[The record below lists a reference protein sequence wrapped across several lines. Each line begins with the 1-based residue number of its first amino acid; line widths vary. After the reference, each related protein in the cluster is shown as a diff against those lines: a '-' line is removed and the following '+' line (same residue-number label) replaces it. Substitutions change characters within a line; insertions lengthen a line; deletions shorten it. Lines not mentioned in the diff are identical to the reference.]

1 MNCKVF
7 SLLVINIVTIE
18 FRKKKKAKMTELFF
32 ICSLYTV
39 HKNTREWI
47 EWSYPK
53 PTRDTP
59 CTMKIFTKVCGV
71 CVCVCVYIQP
81 INANCWSNSCG
92 IALTPGNEAWDS
104 DGLPSGGETRQTDLS
119 FCTFPSKGKTSQ
131 SLFLRKYGLFL
142 LRSTWT
148 VCPFCEVNSGV
159 SSVHS
164 RPRNTMANV
173 RQKREM

>member
-1 MNCKVF
+1 
-7 SLLVINIVTIE
+7 
-18 FRKKKKAKMTELFF
+18 MTEWFF

-47 EWSYPK
+47 KWSYPK
-53 PTRDTP
+53 PTRFTP

-71 CVCVCVYIQP
+71 CVCIYIQP
-81 INANCWSNSCG
+81 INVNCRSNSCG

-104 DGLPSGGETRQTDLS
+104 DGLPSGGEIRQTDLS
-119 FCTFPSKGKTSQ
+119 FCTFPSKGKASQ
-131 SLFLRKYGLFL
+131 SLLRKYGLFL
-142 LRSTWT
+142 LRSAWT
-148 VCPFCEVNSGV
+148 VYPFCEVNSGV

-164 RPRNTMANV
+164 RPRNTMVNV